1 MMSQDNN
8 IKDINLLFKEISI
21 KNPIFQNLNDIFNI
35 YKSIEYYYLNNIQQ
49 ISEESLKR
57 KIKELKNKIS
67 SNIIILNLFLS

>member
-35 YKSIEYYYLNNIQQ
+35 YKSIDYYYLNNIQQ
-49 ISEESLKR
+49 ISEESIKR
-57 KIKELKNKIS
+57 KIKE
-67 SNIIILNLFLS
+67 